1 VAGAADGAQRV
12 EPGAGVLTRSAYR
25 CDVFQSYEGPATFV
39 VENVAYPI
47 QRLRLRVRRTSEI
60 IETHGRR
67 RRLVGLEGVELII
80 LDLLEMPELPA
91 DGELRLGDGQ
101 VLPIIWTGRKFELR
115 LNA

>member
-1 VAGAADGAQRV
+1 M
-12 EPGAGVLTRSAYR
+12 
-25 CDVFQSYEGPATFV
+25 FQSYDGPATFV
-39 VENVAYPI
+39 VEDAAYPI

-67 RRLVGLEGVELII
+67 RRLVGVEGIELMI

-101 VLPIIWTGRKFELR
+101 VLRVVWTGRKFELR